1 MHPVSLMGT
10 GTVYT
15 VPFFICAEGLIP
27 SSVGGGGLRVEG
39 AISRCFFAFQLLI
52 LPPRTAFLSK
62 SLKDRNLLV
71 PPASA
76 PSRSFQLTGDAVF
89 VQKTNAHGKNA
100 PMGLV
105 FDGKKRVF
113 QAEDFAC

>member
-27 SSVGGGGLRVEG
+27 LASGALIRVEG
-39 AISRCFFAFQLLI
+39 AISRCFFALQLLI

-113 QAEDFAC
+113 QAEDFAG